1 MTNAEKKDPRSP
13 MPAAVCRHFSSLLR
27 CHAYCLN
34 SDGSIRCAFSGGQP
48 SSHYEDSDLLH
59 ALFGGE
65 PVRGWPVLKQARP
78 GETYIAVD
86 LLDGDEFSGRLAVG
100 PVMGAVKSLTEGRST
115 GTYSDNAVSA
125 AVLLYYMVYS
135 QWADEKKL
143 SMSKAE
149 DDPDDNKKG
158 KGRPRSSA
166 EQEKI
171 KHHSI
176 AYENHIFSL
185 ITEGNEK
192 QLMTLI
198 KLPPDGEYGMLDREH
213 PLRNIK
219 DDCICIITLA
229 TRAAISGG
237 LDSETAFLM
246 SDGAIQNL
254 ELFRDI
260 DSIYGLM
267 VETLCRFAHKVA
279 EIKQRGCSYRV
290 NCCRSYVQNHI
301 YEKLTVRSIA
311 EHLRVSPEYLSEQFK
326 NQTGTKLI
334 DYITNVRA
342 AEAKRLLLYSN
353 KSILEIASLLNYHD
367 QSHFTK
373 SFKSVFGRTPGEY
386 RKQPG

>member
-1 MTNAEKKDPRSP
+1 
-13 MPAAVCRHFSSLLR
+13 MPAAVCRHFSSILK

-34 SDGSIRCAFSGGQP
+34 ADGSIRCAFSGGQP
-48 SSHYEDSDLLH
+48 SSHYEDSDLLR
-59 ALFGGE
+59 ALFGTE
-65 PVRGWPVLKQARP
+65 TVRGRPVLKQARP
-78 GETYIAVD
+78 GETYIAID
-86 LLDGDEFSGRLAVG
+86 LYEGDEFSGRLAAG
-100 PVMGAVKSLTEGRST
+100 PVMGAVKSQTEEHGAAT
-115 GTYSDNAVSA
+115 CPENVISA
-125 AVLLYYMVYS
+125 AVLLYYMVYG
-135 QWADEKKL
+135 QWIEEKRICV
-143 SMSKAE
+143 SKA
-149 DDPDDNKKG
+149 DNAGDDNRKSK
-158 KGRPRSSA
+158 PQPSA
-166 EQEKI
+166 RQETI
-171 KHHSI
+171 KHHSV

-198 KLPPDGEYGMLDREH
+198 KLPPDGEYGLLDREH

-254 ELFRDI
+254 ELYRDI
-260 DSIYGLM
+260 DSIYALM
-267 VETLCRFAHKVA
+267 DETLCAFARKVA

-311 EHLRVSPEYLSEQFK
+311 DHLHVSPEYLSEQFK

-334 DYITNVRA
+334 EYIAYSRA
-342 AEAKRLLLYSN
+342 AEAKRLLLNSD

-373 SFKSVFGRTPGEY
+373 SFKSVFGVTPGDC
-386 RKQPG
+386 RKQPH